1 MENNNR
7 LAIIRVKYF
16 PEQPMPA
23 KLQPPKPNTAEEN
36 EASHVRTNKNLSS
49 KQITKF

>member
-7 LAIIRVKYF
+7 LAFIRVKYF

-23 KLQPPKPNTAEEN
+23 KLQTPKPNTAEEN
-36 EASHVRTNKNLSS
+36 EASHIGTNKNFSN
-49 KQITKF
+49 KQITNF